1 MAEELIISKGSS
13 KEELYKTLYLQ
24 LESLV
29 ENEDDLIANMANITS
44 ALKETFDF
52 SGLGFIG

>member
-13 KEELYKTLYLQ
+13 KEELYKTLYPQ

-29 ENEDDLIANMANITS
+29 ENEDDLIANMF
-44 ALKETFDF
+44 L
-52 SGLGFIG
+52 